1 MREILHLLRI
11 ALVMSQNS
19 EHPIFITGHQNL
31 EGLRLAVA
39 NAAKD
44 RGVGFDRFVFL
55 IAHRAIGHSH
65 HHRAHCAH
73 RFFPSI
79 ELDASH
85 LLDILDPLDVKGLC
99 ERGLKIVK
107 CCKVQG
113 KNERKRVSYPRSQK
127 QSAMSQAMNM
137 QPEAAVPGSPSVAT
151 PIILIDDDPKL
162 CELIRD
168 YLAPLGYDV
177 ASANT
182 GPEGLE
188 KVLNGDYRA
197 VILDVMLPGMDGFE
211 VLKAIRHQSN
221 VPVLMLTGRGD
232 EADRVVGLEIGADD
246 YLPKTFSTREL
257 LARLRAVMRRAP
269 SKAGA
274 NAIDKSEAEVEADL
288 TNGNLVISPGSRTAA
303 LGDVPLKLTSLEFDL
318 LLSLTRARG
327 RVKSREQ
334 ILDDVAGRDYDVFD
348 RSIDV
353 HVSALRQ
360 KLGDDPKAPTF
371 IQTVRSV
378 GYMMIKQ

>member
-1 MREILHLLRI
+1 
-11 ALVMSQNS
+11 
-19 EHPIFITGHQNL
+19 
-31 EGLRLAVA
+31 
-39 NAAKD
+39 
-44 RGVGFDRFVFL
+44 
-55 IAHRAIGHSH
+55 
-65 HHRAHCAH
+65 
-73 RFFPSI
+73 
-79 ELDASH
+79 
-85 LLDILDPLDVKGLC
+85 
-99 ERGLKIVK
+99 
-107 CCKVQG
+107 
-113 KNERKRVSYPRSQK
+113 
-127 QSAMSQAMNM
+127 MNM
-137 QPEAAVPGSPSVAT
+137 QPEAAVPGPATVAT
-151 PIILIDDDPKL
+151 PVIIIDDDPKL

-257 LARLRAVMRRAP
+257 LARLRAVMRRTQSDDRA
-269 SKAGA
+269 KDG
-274 NAIDKSEAEVEADL
+274 SEIEADL
-288 TNGNLVISPGSRTAA
+288 TNGDLVISPGSRTAA
-303 LGDVPLKLTSLEFDL
+303 LGDDPLKLTSLEFDL
-318 LLSLTRARG
+318 LLSLMRARG
-327 RVKSREQ
+327 RVRSREQ

-360 KLGDDPKAPTF
+360 KLGDDPKAPSF

>member
-1 MREILHLLRI
+1 
-11 ALVMSQNS
+11 MSQ
-19 EHPIFITGHQNL
+19 T
-31 EGLRLAVA
+31 
-39 NAAKD
+39 
-44 RGVGFDRFVFL
+44 
-55 IAHRAIGHSH
+55 
-65 HHRAHCAH
+65 
-73 RFFPSI
+73 
-79 ELDASH
+79 
-85 LLDILDPLDVKGLC
+85 
-99 ERGLKIVK
+99 
-107 CCKVQG
+107 
-113 KNERKRVSYPRSQK
+113 
-127 QSAMSQAMNM
+127 MNM
-137 QPEAAVPGSPSVAT
+137 QPKAAMPEPSTVAT
-151 PIILIDDDPKL
+151 PVIIIDDDPKL

-257 LARLRAVMRRAP
+257 LARLRAVMRRTQSGDRAEG
-269 SKAGA
+269 GA
-274 NAIDKSEAEVEADL
+274 EIEADL
-288 TNGNLVISPGSRTAA
+288 TNGDLVISPSSRTAA
-303 LGDVPLKLTSLEFDL
+303 LGDNPLKLTSLEFDL
-318 LLSLTRARG
+318 LLSLMRARG
-327 RVKSREQ
+327 RVRSREQ

>member
-1 MREILHLLRI
+1 
-11 ALVMSQNS
+11 MSQ
-19 EHPIFITGHQNL
+19 T
-31 EGLRLAVA
+31 
-39 NAAKD
+39 
-44 RGVGFDRFVFL
+44 
-55 IAHRAIGHSH
+55 
-65 HHRAHCAH
+65 
-73 RFFPSI
+73 
-79 ELDASH
+79 
-85 LLDILDPLDVKGLC
+85 
-99 ERGLKIVK
+99 
-107 CCKVQG
+107 
-113 KNERKRVSYPRSQK
+113 
-127 QSAMSQAMNM
+127 MNI
-137 QPEAAVPGSPSVAT
+137 QPEAAVPGPSTVAT
-151 PIILIDDDPKL
+151 PVIIIDDDPKL

-188 KVLNGDYRA
+188 KVLNSDYRA

-257 LARLRAVMRRAP
+257 LARLRAVMRRTRSDDRTKDG
-269 SKAGA
+269 SK
-274 NAIDKSEAEVEADL
+274 IEADL
-288 TNGNLVISPGSRTAA
+288 TNGDLVISPGSRTAA
-303 LGDVPLKLTSLEFDL
+303 LGDEPLKLTSLEFDL

-327 RVKSREQ
+327 RVRSREQ
-334 ILDDVAGRDYDVFD
+334 ILDDVAGRDYEVFD